1 MNELEQYRNELKKR
15 QALALI
21 FVILG
26 LAFSAL
32 GNVFLRANVPGTP
45 IFNIITVAGII
56 FELICV
62 GYMGVNLGKMRNDE
76 ILQSAYIRENDER
89 EAAIRMKSGRPV
101 ITVLSMVLVGASLIV
116 DAFSITAFIALQSA
130 AAFQLIAAFALTGYW
145 SHKL

>member
-1 MNELEQYRNELKKR
+1 MNELAQYRNELKKR
-15 QALALI
+15 QTLALI

-26 LAFSAL
+26 LTFSAL
-32 GNVFLRANVPGTP
+32 GNVFLRANVPETP
-45 IFNIITVAGII
+45 IINIITVAGII

-62 GYMGVNLGKMRNDE
+62 GYMGVNLRKMRNDE
-76 ILQSAYIRENDER
+76 ILQAAYIHENDER

-116 DAFSITAFIALQSA
+116 GAFSITAFIALQSA
-130 AAFQLIAAFALTGYW
+130 AAFQLIATFALTGYW

>member
-15 QALALI
+15 QALTLI

-32 GNVFLRANVPGTP
+32 GNVFLRANVAGTP
-45 IFNIITVAGII
+45 IVNIITVAGII

-76 ILQSAYIRENDER
+76 ILQAAYIRENDER
-89 EAAIRMKSGRPV
+89 EAAIRMKSGRLV

-116 DAFSITAFIALQSA
+116 GAFSITAFITLQSA
-130 AAFQLIAAFALTGYW
+130 AAFQLIATFALTGYW

>member
-32 GNVFLRANVPGTP
+32 GNVFLRANVAGTP

-76 ILQSAYIRENDER
+76 ILQAAYIRENDER

>member
-15 QALALI
+15 QALTLI

-32 GNVFLRANVPGTP
+32 GNVFLRANVAGTP
-45 IFNIITVAGII
+45 IVNIITVAGII

-76 ILQSAYIRENDER
+76 ILQAAYIRENDER

-116 DAFSITAFIALQSA
+116 GAFSITAFITLQSA
-130 AAFQLIAAFALTGYW
+130 AAFQLIATFALTGYW

>member
-26 LAFSAL
+26 LAFSVL
-32 GNVFLRANVPGTP
+32 GNVFLRAKVPGTP

-76 ILQSAYIRENDER
+76 ILQAAYIRENDER

>member
-76 ILQSAYIRENDER
+76 ILQAAYIRENDER

>member
-15 QALALI
+15 QALTLI

-32 GNVFLRANVPGTP
+32 GNVFLRANVAGTP
-45 IFNIITVAGII
+45 IVNIITVAGII

-76 ILQSAYIRENDER
+76 ILQATYIRENDER

-116 DAFSITAFIALQSA
+116 GAFSITAFITLQSA
-130 AAFQLIAAFALTGYW
+130 AAFQLIATFALTGYW

>member
-62 GYMGVNLGKMRNDE
+62 GYMGVNLRKMRNDE
-76 ILQSAYIRENDER
+76 ILQAAYIRENDER

>member
-76 ILQSAYIRENDER
+76 ILQAAYIRENDER

-116 DAFSITAFIALQSA
+116 GAFSITAFITLQSA

>member
-15 QALALI
+15 QTLALI

-32 GNVFLRANVPGTP
+32 GNIFLRANVPGTP
-45 IFNIITVAGII
+45 IANIITVAGII

-76 ILQSAYIRENDER
+76 ILQATYIHENDER
-89 EAAIRMKSGRPV
+89 EATIRLKSGRPV

-116 DAFSITAFIALQSA
+116 GAFNITAFITLQSV

>member
-15 QALALI
+15 QTLALI

-45 IFNIITVAGII
+45 IANIITVAGII

-76 ILQSAYIRENDER
+76 ILQDAYIRENDER

-101 ITVLSMVLVGASLIV
+101 TTVLSMVLVGASLIV
-116 DAFSITAFIALQSA
+116 GAFSITAFIALQSA
-130 AAFQLIAAFALTGYW
+130 AAFQLIATFALTGYW

>member
-26 LAFSAL
+26 LAFSVL

-76 ILQSAYIRENDER
+76 ILQAAYIRENDER

>member
-76 ILQSAYIRENDER
+76 ILQAAYIRENDER

-101 ITVLSMVLVGASLIV
+101 ITVLSMVLVGASLIMG
-116 DAFSITAFIALQSA
+116 AFSITAFIALQSA

>member
-15 QALALI
+15 QALTLI

-76 ILQSAYIRENDER
+76 ILQAAYIRENDER

-101 ITVLSMVLVGASLIV
+101 ITVLSMVLVGASLIMG
-116 DAFSITAFIALQSA
+116 AFSITAFIALQSA